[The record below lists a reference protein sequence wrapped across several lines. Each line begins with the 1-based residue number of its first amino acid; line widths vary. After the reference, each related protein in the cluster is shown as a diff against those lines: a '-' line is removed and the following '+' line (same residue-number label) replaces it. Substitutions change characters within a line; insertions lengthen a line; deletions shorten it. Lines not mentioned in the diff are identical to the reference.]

1 MRTFRQP
8 SHAEEHFKIGREL
21 ILAGD
26 NVSAVQYLAKA
37 IELQPDYFAA
47 YYQLGLLQQTLGD
60 LDAAKAWY
68 LLAIRCPKVA
78 SAVYA
83 DLGDVCAELE
93 HGEEAAG
100 YFLRALGGEPLD
112 RTRYLKVG
120 VGLARL
126 GQLTEAMDA
135 LSRSIELTPS
145 AEAWSELGVCH
156 FQLRDPVSAEAAY
169 RKALQ
174 CDPEYAPAHANLGLT
189 LLLQGN
195 YGEGFQEFDWRLKA
209 KVKNFYHIEGFQ
221 APMWKGEPLEGKT
234 ILIHAE
240 QGFGDT
246 LQFLRF
252 VPMVAARGARVLLVV
267 QPALHR
273 LVTACPGVAEC
284 LSIAEKLPD
293 IDFQCPLMSLPHV
306 VGTTLANIPDV
317 VPLRLQQ
324 PNDRV
329 GAGPLRV
336 GLVWAGN
343 PGHLTDRKRSIH
355 LKNFLEL
362 GTLGDAVSFIS
373 LQHGAA
379 AKQLTEEHLPFEI
392 QDACSTVK
400 DFADTA
406 DIVAGLD
413 LVIAV
418 DTAIAHLAGCLG
430 KPVWVL
436 LGSVPEWRW
445 ALKGETTPWYPTMRL
460 FRMDEHGGLME
471 LMKRVGEELKLSVTA
486 RDACSRLVLR
496 RQSSPGSDM
505 LSIAREC
512 APSPAIAP

>member
-1 MRTFRQP
+1 M
-8 SHAEEHFKIGREL
+8 E
-21 ILAGD
+21 
-26 NVSAVQYLAKA
+26 
-37 IELQPDYFAA
+37 
-47 YYQLGLLQQTLGD
+47 
-60 LDAAKAWY
+60 
-68 LLAIRCPKVA
+68 
-78 SAVYA
+78 
-83 DLGDVCAELE
+83 
-93 HGEEAAG
+93 
-100 YFLRALGGEPLD
+100 
-112 RTRYLKVG
+112 
-120 VGLARL
+120 
-126 GQLTEAMDA
+126 A
-135 LSRSIELTPS
+135 LSRSIELAPS
-145 AEAWSELGVCH
+145 AEALTELGVCH
-156 FQLRDPVSAEAAY
+156 FQLRDPVSAEASY

-195 YGEGFQEFDWRLKA
+195 YEEGFQEFDWRLKA
-209 KVKNFYHIEGFQ
+209 EAKNFYHMEGFQ

-252 VPMVAARGARVLLVV
+252 VPMVAARGARVLLAV
-267 QPALHR
+267 QPALRR
-273 LVTACPGVAEC
+273 LVAVYPGVAEC
-284 LSIAEKLPD
+284 LGIAEKLPD
-293 IDFQCPLMSLPHV
+293 IDFHCPLMSLPRI
-306 VGTTLANIPDV
+306 VGTTLASIPDV

-324 PNDRV
+324 QPNDRV
-329 GAGPLRV
+329 GAGGPLRV

-343 PGHLTDRKRSIH
+343 PGHLTDRERSIP

-379 AKQLTEEHLPFEI
+379 AKQLTDEHLPFEV

-418 DTAIAHLAGCLG
+418 DTAIAHLAACLG

-436 LGSVPEWRW
+436 LGPVPEWRW
-445 ALKGETTPWYPTMRL
+445 ALEGETTPWYPTMRL
-460 FRMDEHGGLME
+460 FRVDEHGGLAE
-471 LMKRVGEELKLSVTA
+471 LMKRVGAELKLS
-486 RDACSRLVLR
+486 
-496 RQSSPGSDM
+496 
-505 LSIAREC
+505 IA
-512 APSPAIAP
+512 A

>member
-1 MRTFRQP
+1 MRTLRQP
-8 SHAEEHFKIGREL
+8 SHAEEHFNTGREL

-26 NVSAVQYLAKA
+26 NVSAVQSLAKA
-37 IELQPDYFAA
+37 IKLQPDYFAA

-60 LDAAKAWY
+60 LNAAKAWY
-68 LLAIRCPKVA
+68 LLALRCPKVA
-78 SAVYA
+78 TAIYA
-83 DLGDVCAELE
+83 DLGAVCAEL
-93 HGEEAAG
+93 GQAEEATG
-100 YFLRALGGEPLD
+100 YFLRALSGEPLD
-112 RTRYLKVG
+112 GTRSLKVA

-126 GQLTEAMDA
+126 GQLTEAMTA
-135 LSRSIELTPS
+135 LSRAIEQAPS
-145 AEAWSELGVCH
+145 AAAWAELGVCH
-156 FQLRDPVSAEAAY
+156 FQLRDPVSAEASY

-174 CDPEYAPAHANLGLT
+174 CDPKYAPAHANLGLT

-195 YGEGFQEFDWRLKA
+195 YEEGFQEFDWRLKA
-209 KVKNFYHIEGFQ
+209 EAKNFYHMEGFQ

-252 VPMVAARGARVLLVV
+252 VPMVAARGARVLLAV
-267 QPALHR
+267 QPALRR
-273 LVTACPGVAEC
+273 LVAAYPDVAEC
-284 LSIAEKLPD
+284 LSIAENLPD
-293 IDFQCPLMSLPHV
+293 IDLHCPLMSLPKV
-306 VGTTLANIPDV
+306 FGTTLASIPDV
-317 VPLRLQQ
+317 VRLRPQQ
-324 PNDRV
+324 LTNRV
-329 GAGPLRV
+329 DSPLRV

-343 PGHLTDRKRSIH
+343 PGHLTDHKRSIH

-379 AKQLTEEHLPFEI
+379 AKQLTEGHLPFEI

-418 DTAIAHLAGCLG
+418 DTAIAHLAACLR

-445 ALKGETTPWYPTMRL
+445 ALEGETTPWYPTMRL
-460 FRMDEHGGLME
+460 FRVDEHGGLAE
-471 LMKRVGEELKLSVTA
+471 LMTRLAGELKLLIAA
-486 RDACSRLVLR
+486 RDSRL
-496 RQSSPGSDM
+496 SS
-505 LSIAREC
+505 
-512 APSPAIAP
+512 